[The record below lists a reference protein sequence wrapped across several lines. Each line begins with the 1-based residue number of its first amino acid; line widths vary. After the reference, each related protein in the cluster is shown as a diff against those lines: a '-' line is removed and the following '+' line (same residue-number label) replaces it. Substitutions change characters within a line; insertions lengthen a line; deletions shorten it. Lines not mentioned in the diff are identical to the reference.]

1 MQRGS
6 SVPAVQVDVSD
17 LTAVVTSITPTVVIL
32 SNDFTTSSAT
42 AVDVTGL
49 SFAPTANKHY
59 VFDGMFEIRT
69 TNAAVSPRIGL
80 AWATG
85 LVAGV
90 ATIRQ
95 TGTLTAEV
103 VANGAIT
110 GAILIAAGTV
120 PLANT
125 SYPAFITGF
134 LLAGGSPGGALSVQ
148 LASSLA
154 GTSVTLKAGS
164 FLRYWSY

>member
-42 AVDVTGL
+42 AVDVGL
-49 SFAPTANKHY
+49 SFVPTANTHY

-69 TNAAVSPRIGL
+69 TNAAVSPRVGL

-85 LVAGV
+85 LAAGV